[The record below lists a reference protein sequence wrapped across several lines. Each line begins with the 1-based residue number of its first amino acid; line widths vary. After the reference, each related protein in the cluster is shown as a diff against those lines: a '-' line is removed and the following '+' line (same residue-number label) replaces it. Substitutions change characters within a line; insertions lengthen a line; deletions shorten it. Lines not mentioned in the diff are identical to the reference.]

1 MKMKRMQS
9 LVVGFLFCI
18 AMAAQP
24 AVAESVTLAELRAQ
38 TPETVTLELPDV
50 DGMPT
55 PTQVPVIVPDADHLD
70 VQNMRPMQLDKTA
83 LLEKYTAVED
93 IPLGPDGHHEFFCF
107 YRFAPKGKTKI
118 FNDIQAG
125 CYLYQNRTPDANDM
139 PWERPTEKLQEL
151 IAACGWN
158 ADIRVT
164 WQAATSRGYVARD
177 KLGTSSRG
185 DSYVYMVFNDKKP
198 AKGYTKGYYKLQ
210 MSQYLNGVRIFG
222 SGKGYGFADR
232 SREAEDGAY
241 TSGQEL
247 SMNILSEEDF
257 GIFIEVLETEQVIHP
272 EVPLVPFQ
280 TVLQTLQNRI
290 GEGKLKTVY
299 SIELGYAALDSAQNM
314 LLDAGDRRRLL
325 VPVWCI
331 YGFDTKDDPY
341 RAANEYTVPTE
352 QEYWESGNL
361 YQLWINAVTGDVMG
375 NGLDEVRKMTSGE

>member
-83 LLEKYTAVED
+83 LLEKFTAVED

-125 CYLYQNRTPDANDM
+125 CYLYQNCSPDANDM
-139 PWERPTEKLQEL
+139 PWERPAEKLQEL

-164 WQAATSRGYVARD
+164 WQAATSRGYVSRD
-177 KLGTSSRG
+177 KLGTTSRG
-185 DSYVYMVFNDKKP
+185 DAYVYMVFNDKNP

-290 GEGKLKTVY
+290 GEG
-299 SIELGYAALDSAQNM
+299 
-314 LLDAGDRRRLL
+314 
-325 VPVWCI
+325 
-331 YGFDTKDDPY
+331 
-341 RAANEYTVPTE
+341 
-352 QEYWESGNL
+352 
-361 YQLWINAVTGDVMG
+361 
-375 NGLDEVRKMTSGE
+375 